1 MSGAAGFNIATCTMG
16 HLQGGNQIEI
26 MCRAMEDMRNKAL
39 KEEI

>member
-1 MSGAAGFNIATCTMG
+1 MRQADGFHIATCAMG